1 MCISPSLVTP
11 DLPPRKRRSGCR
23 PHGTLLS
30 ATILLMSLPITAAA
44 APVTFTFNGTVTAV
58 NPLLASAFVPG
69 DVLSG
74 LLTYDSELVDTNAS
88 SSVGRYEPVS
98 SLVFTIGSYSA
109 TFVNGSGFVNVT
121 NGAPVSDQLGFRA
134 DVTGPT
140 VNGFKPFNLQLG
152 LTDATGTA
160 LSSDDLV
167 LAFTTNQFTLNQFFF
182 TFTNRANPYDLTS
195 GGTNFTGVQGTL
207 SGSAGVTALPEPAQL
222 TLLGCALASSLL
234 RFRRK
239 RHLP

>member
-1 MCISPSLVTP
+1 MRISHPHVTTDQPDRKPRAMCRAL
-11 DLPPRKRRSGCR
+11 
-23 PHGTLLS
+23 GTLLS
-30 ATILLMSLPITAAA
+30 ATVFVTSLPITAAA

-58 NPLLASAFVPG
+58 NPLLVGTFAPG
-69 DVLSG
+69 DVLTG

-88 SSVGRYEPVS
+88 SSIGRYEPVS

-109 TFVNGSGFVNVT
+109 TFVDGSGFVNVT
-121 NGAPVSDQLGFRA
+121 NGAPGSDQLGFRA

-152 LTDATGTA
+152 LTDATGMA

-182 TFTNRANPYDLTS
+182 TFTNRTNPYDLTS
-195 GGTNFTGVQGTL
+195 GGTNFTGVQGTF
-207 SGSAGVTALPEPAQL
+207 SGSAGITALPEPAQL

-239 RHLP
+239 RQRP